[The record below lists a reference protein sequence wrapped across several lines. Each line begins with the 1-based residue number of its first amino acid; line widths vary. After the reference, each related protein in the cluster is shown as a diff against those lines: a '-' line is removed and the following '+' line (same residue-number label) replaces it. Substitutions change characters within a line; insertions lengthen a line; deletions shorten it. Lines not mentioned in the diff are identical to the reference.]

1 MSTLP
6 HVDLSKQVIMRGW
19 GMEIVNDTCASTEVS
34 DGILCGCVCMPANPD
49 MHNPCLPVCTLA
61 STSTHYVYIPE
72 NNWIL
77 ISSLSSEWFNR
88 NINSSTASVVCK
100 QAYLYNYM
108 VSDYEQL
115 ITASNLSIVYYNI
128 ECH

>member
-1 MSTLP
+1 MA
-6 HVDLSKQVIMRGW
+6 HVPVD
-19 GMEIVNDTCASTEVS
+19 VS
-34 DGILCGCVCMPANPD
+34 DGILRGSVCIPANPD
-49 MHNPCLPVCTLA
+49 MHNPYLPVCTLA

-72 NNWIL
+72 NTWIL
-77 ISSLSSEWFNR
+77 ISSLPSDWFNH

-100 QAYLYNYM
+100 QVYVYIFIYICM

-115 ITASNLSIVYYNI
+115 ITASTLSMVYYNI